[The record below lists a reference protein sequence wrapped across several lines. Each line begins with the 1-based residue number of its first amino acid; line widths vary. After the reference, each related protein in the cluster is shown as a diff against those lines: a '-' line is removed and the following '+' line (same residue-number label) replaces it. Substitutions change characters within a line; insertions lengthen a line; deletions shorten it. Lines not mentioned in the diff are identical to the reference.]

1 MATTNHLGW
10 IFGHSHIKG
19 MKRKKVFG
27 VFPQKYEHNTARRQ
41 YIISTLASLPPTP
54 HQDDAVFLGR
64 QLAAFYQMQNYY
76 LEEEQSPPE
85 TCLQLEAKINICL
98 SLFSIHQVEGS

>member
-1 MATTNHLGW
+1 MAATNHLSR
-10 IFGHSHIKG
+10 IFGHSKG
-19 MKRKKVFG
+19 MERKISLS
-27 VFPQKYEHNTARRQ
+27 FPKSINTARRQ

-54 HQDDAVFLGR
+54 HHDYDAVFLGR

>member
-1 MATTNHLGW
+1 MAIAKEWKERFRCL
-10 IFGHSHIKG
+10 SP
-19 MKRKKVFG
+19 KVLTQPEDNTS
-27 VFPQKYEHNTARRQ
+27 FPHMQVCHQ
-41 YIISTLASLPPTP
+41 QPTP
-54 HQDDAVFLGR
+54 HHDYDAVFLGR